1 MITCSQFNGKSLPL
15 LKFKLL
21 LHCMKSYFI
30 KQRLDQPLPIS
41 EDNDTSAEA
50 NKDEALETR
59 LLRISVVLRS
69 AD

>member
-1 MITCSQFNGKSLPL
+1 
-15 LKFKLL
+15 
-21 LHCMKSYFI
+21 MKCYFI